1 MRMGRPGPGLGP
13 GPVASRP
20 ICKATG
26 RPKFPEAFGLAGPMG
41 TLGPTQKYFFLI
53 CNHTLKQVVGHTS
66 FAFVQYF
73 WSTAKTH
80 HFCLP
85 ISVTDSRFKVPSAR
99 Q

>member
-1 MRMGRPGPGLGP
+1 MGRPGPRLGP
-13 GPVASRP
+13 GLMASRS
-20 ICKATG
+20 ICKAMG
-26 RPKFPEAFGLAGPMG
+26 RPKYEKAFGLIGPMG
-41 TLGPTQKYFFLI
+41 TMRPTQKYYHLI
-53 CNHTLKQVVGHTS
+53 CNHTFRQVIGHTL
-66 FAFVQYF
+66 FAFLQYF